1 MVSDVG
7 QYGTNMD
14 VEGGE
19 EGTRTNAV
27 VVHGNTAYF
36 RPTKVYSYQNI
47 AGEKQWS
54 QLPDN
59 PNVNCGLEIID
70 GLLTSVGGD
79 NNGPTNVLL
88 SLTGEGER
96 KQWLEIFPPMPTPR
110 YGAACVNTEDGLV
123 VAGGY
128 ADGDQS
134 INSVEA
140 LCTDRSTK
148 WWRTVYS
155 LPKRQSYLSG
165 VVCGN
170 ILYLAGGL
178 EDGKPSQTP
187 FTCNLSD
194 INVLPTR
201 HISHASG
208 DKHGWFEFSQL
219 PVTQATLAS
228 FNDRLLAIDGNDD
241 SGNPTMYMMGTLTH
255 GRLL

>member
-1 MVSDVG
+1 
-7 QYGTNMD
+7 
-14 VEGGE
+14 
-19 EGTRTNAV
+19 
-27 VVHGNTAYF
+27 
-36 RPTKVYSYQNI
+36 
-47 AGEKQWS
+47 
-54 QLPDN
+54 
-59 PNVNCGLEIID
+59 
-70 GLLTSVGGD
+70 
-79 NNGPTNVLL
+79 
-88 SLTGEGER
+88 
-96 KQWLEIFPPMPTPR
+96 MPTPR

-228 FNDRLLAIDGNDD
+228 FNDRLLAIGGNDD
-241 SGNPTMYMMGTLTH
+241 SGNPTKNVYVYDGHTDSWKVVMKMRNKRSSCLTATLP
-255 GRLL
+255 GDRLIIVGGCSSQSQEDRVEIL